1 MNAHEKPDPENRHV
15 PGVGGP
21 GATDTGADGRSALRL
36 HAGISVL
43 AVLLTAFVTVLFAT
57 MLHSPGFAV
66 VFGVVTL
73 ACLAWGIRAVQRLRA
88 GDRARRTERAG

>member
-1 MNAHEKPDPENRHV
+1 MTAHEKPGPEDRHV

-57 MLHSPGFAV
+57 MLDAPVLAV

-73 ACLAWGIRAVQRLRA
+73 ACLAWGLRAVQRLRA
-88 GDRARRTERAG
+88 GDRPRGTDRAG